1 MERAL
6 LHGEVTAQLEKIQ
19 QDEKYLEQL
28 QMKERRL
35 DNELDAFRA
44 EEGFKIQS
52 TKTKMEQVEKELN
65 RYRESYNFLLLS

>member
-6 LHGEVTAQLEKIQ
+6 LQGEVTAQLEKIQ

-35 DNELDAFRA
+35 GNELDAFRA
-44 EEGFKIQS
+44 EEGYKIQS
-52 TKTKMEQVEKELN
+52 SKTKMEQVEKELN
-65 RYRESYNFLLLS
+65 RYWWDIFFLSSW